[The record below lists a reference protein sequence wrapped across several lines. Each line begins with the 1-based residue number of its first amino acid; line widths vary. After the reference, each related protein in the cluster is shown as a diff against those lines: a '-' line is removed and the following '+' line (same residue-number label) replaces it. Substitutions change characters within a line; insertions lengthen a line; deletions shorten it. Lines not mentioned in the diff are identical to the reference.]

1 MSPTSGVIGEAL
13 RLYREHWHHL
23 IGLAAVVY
31 VAVALLS
38 LVTGLVF
45 GTAGAVLAGVIGF
58 LATFWTEA
66 ALVEAVQDIRD
77 GRADLSIGETFR
89 RVGPRLGA
97 VIGASILAGLGI
109 ALGFVLLIVPGLIL
123 LTLWSLLVPVI
134 VLEGT
139 PAMQSFGR
147 SRELVRGYGMSVFG
161 VIVLAFLVLLAVTI
175 VVAIVFAPIG
185 NSGVRQALSNLVSG
199 VLTAP
204 VYALVA
210 TVLYFRL
217 RAAHGDDTSPAVI
230 AAEPG

>member
-13 RLYREHWHHL
+13 RLYRAHWQHL
-23 IGLAAVVY
+23 IGLTAVVY
-31 VAVALLS
+31 VAVAVLS
-38 LVTGLVF
+38 LVAGVALGVF
-45 GTAGAVLAGVIGF
+45 GAVLAGLISF

-77 GRADLSIGETFR
+77 GRADLTIGETFR

-97 VIGASILAGLGI
+97 VIGASILAALGI
-109 ALGFVLLIVPGLIL
+109 TLGFVLLIVPGLIL
-123 LTLWSLLVPVI
+123 LTLWSLVVPVI

-139 PAMQSFGR
+139 PAMQAFGR
-147 SRELVRGYGMSVFG
+147 SRDLVRGHGMRVFG
-161 VIVLAFLVLLAVTI
+161 VIVLGLLVLLAATI
-175 VVAIVFAPIG
+175 VVAIVLAPIG

-204 VYALVA
+204 FYALVA

-217 RAAHGDDTSPAVI
+217 RAAHGDDTTPAV
-230 AAEPG
+230 AADAA

>member
-1 MSPTSGVIGEAL
+1 VIGEAL
-13 RLYREHWHHL
+13 RLYREHWQHL

-31 VAVALLS
+31 VAVAVLS
-38 LVTGLVF
+38 LVAGLAF
-45 GTAGAVLAGVIGF
+45 GAFGAVLAALISF

-97 VIGASILAGLGI
+97 VIGTSILAGLGI

-123 LTLWSLLVPVI
+123 LTLWSLVVPVI

-139 PAMQSFGR
+139 PAMQAFGR
-147 SRELVRGYGMSVFG
+147 SRELVRGHGMSVFG
-161 VIVLAFLVLLAVTI
+161 VIVLAFLLLVAVTI
-175 VVAIVFAPIG
+175 VVAIVLAPIG
-185 NSGVRQALSNLVSG
+185 NSGVRQSLSNLVSG

-217 RAAHGDDTSPAVI
+217 RAAHGDDTTPAV
-230 AAEPG
+230 ADDAT

>member
-13 RLYREHWHHL
+13 RLYREHWQHL
-23 IGLAAVVY
+23 IGLTAVVY
-31 VAVALLS
+31 VAVAVLS
-38 LVTGLVF
+38 LVAGLAF
-45 GTAGAVLAGVIGF
+45 GIFGAVLAGAISF

-109 ALGFVLLIVPGLIL
+109 AVGFVLLIVPGLIL
-123 LTLWSLLVPVI
+123 LTLWSLIVPAI
-134 VLEGT
+134 VLDGT

-161 VIVLAFLVLLAVTI
+161 VIVLAFLLLVAATI
-175 VVAIVFAPIG
+175 VVAIILAPIA
-185 NSGVRQALSNLVSG
+185 NTGVRQSLSNLVSG

-217 RAAHGDDTSPAVI
+217 RAAHGGDTAR
-230 AAEPG
+230 AASADAA